1 MPPNHIYSFNRL
13 VVMMTAGVIVLAQLS
28 ACAPIVIGGA
38 AATTAMMATD
48 RRTAGEQ
55 VDDKAIDV
63 KINFEAR
70 KVLGENP
77 GRVSGSS
84 YAGQVL
90 LVGDVPTAQDSQ
102 HIAAAVKQI
111 DSVKEV
117 INRLRVG
124 APTELSVRTND
135 SWITTKVTTALINAK
150 DVPSRT
156 ISVTTER
163 GIVYLQGLVT
173 QQEGDRA
180 ARAASTVPG
189 VTEVVKLFEYV
200 SAEKV
205 LLPQKSSTEQK
216 ANTASPIQEAAPPTN
231 TSQPEIFTIDS

>member
-1 MPPNHIYSFNRL
+1 MTLNSTYSFNRL
-13 VVMMTAGVIVLAQLS
+13 LLITISGVIALAQLS
-28 ACAPIVIGGA
+28 ACAPIVVGGA
-38 AATTAMMATD
+38 AATTALVVTD

-63 KINFEAR
+63 KVNFEAR
-70 KVLGENP
+70 KVLGDNP

-90 LVGDVPTAQDSQ
+90 LVGDVPSEKDSQ
-102 HIAAAVKQI
+102 QIAAAVKQI

-124 APTELSVRTND
+124 PVTELSVRTND
-135 SWITTKVTTALINAK
+135 GWITTKATTALINTK

-163 GIVYLQGLVT
+163 GVVYLQGLVT
-173 QQEGDRA
+173 HQEGDLA
-180 ARAASTVPG
+180 ARAVSTVPG
-189 VTEVVKLFEYV
+189 VNEVVKLFEYV

-205 LLPQKSSTEQK
+205 LLPQKSST
-216 ANTASPIQEAAPPTN
+216 NTKSDASPTNDTPAPAKDS
-231 TSQPEIFTIDS
+231 SQPETFTIDS